1 VSQELVSGLPGNDV
15 MLSIC
20 VFVLLQAEVHA
31 ESLFIDLEHCSLN
44 DQSSLLWLRFL
55 LLISLFIIFNNF
67 KFILDS
73 ELLAVDIVEA
83 FLAVNLCLLG
93 FFAFGNFFAIEPFNE
108 FFEQINWGLGR

>member
-1 VSQELVSGLPGNDV
+1 
-15 MLSIC
+15 
-20 VFVLLQAEVHA
+20 
-31 ESLFIDLEHCSLN
+31 
-44 DQSSLLWLRFL
+44 L